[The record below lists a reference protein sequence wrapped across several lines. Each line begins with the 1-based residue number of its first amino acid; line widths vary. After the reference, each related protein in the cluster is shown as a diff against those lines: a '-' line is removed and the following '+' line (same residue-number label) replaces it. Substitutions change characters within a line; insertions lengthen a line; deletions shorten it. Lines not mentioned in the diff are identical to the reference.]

1 MSFDSN
7 KIYILD
13 SGQGSFLESKGVNIT
28 ENNLWGSG
36 PFIKPGFFSDE
47 NHPDRLA
54 ILSMY
59 DEFCKYANFI
69 SIPTYQMSL
78 SVYLE
83 VTKKEKSLESVNEY
97 KALIDQ
103 ITEFTYE
110 NTKKQ
115 HPEKEIFLV
124 GSVGCFGAS
133 IAKEFSGDYPPET
146 IKPQSLKEYFK
157 DQLEVY
163 NSKENKADIIGF
175 ETIPNFDELKF
186 LLELDEETVSKPYYV
201 SLSCKD
207 DCELEL
213 RDGTKLEDV
222 AKYIKEAHDQGK
234 VNKNIKFIGVN
245 CCSFYS
251 SLPNIS
257 ELNKHLNDDRLRYKF
272 VVYPNSGEVFNVVD
286 KTWSEPSNIKY
297 SSTHNWKST
306 IKKYVENNCQLI
318 GGCCRTTPKDLKI
331 IEEAVKELN

>member
-110 NTKKQ
+110 NTKETTSRKGD
-115 HPEKEIFLV
+115 IF
-124 GSVGCFGAS
+124 GRF
-133 IAKEFSGDYPPET
+133 FR
-146 IKPQSLKEYFK
+146 SLKEYFK